1 MFDMILEYLQ
11 RPEVISALLVL
22 GDFLLSIFQLR
33 KTSQVKKNTDKQTSS
48 QVVTAD
54 LQKLIDYHEKVANEL
69 KNKKV
74 G

>member
-1 MFDMILEYLQ
+1 MFDLILEYLQ

-22 GDFLLSIFQLR
+22 GDFLLSVFQYR
-33 KTSQVKKNTDKQTSS
+33 KTSQVKKNTDKQTTS
-48 QVVTAD
+48 QIVTAD
-54 LQKLIDYHEKVANEL
+54 IEKLIDYHEKVANEL